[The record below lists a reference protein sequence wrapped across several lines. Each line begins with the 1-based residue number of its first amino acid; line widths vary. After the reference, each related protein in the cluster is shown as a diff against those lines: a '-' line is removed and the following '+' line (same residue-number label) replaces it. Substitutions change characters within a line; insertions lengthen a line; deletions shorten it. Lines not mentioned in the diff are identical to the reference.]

1 MDASS
6 HVSNSLLVLALH
18 SSPSTKLDLGDA
30 WGNERRNR
38 LTDEKADYRAIT
50 QCLNSL
56 IDDIVRSEDVH
67 QCLADLTDIV
77 STIDQLATETVL
89 ICEIITTTATPVAEE
104 ELVTEDDSESSD
116 EVKLPSDE
124 SVHESFT
131 SPLTNDVEVEEND
144 LTIEQSSST
153 TSTDDVAKQTEST
166 ADEWI
171 PSESTAS
178 SSLDELEDSFEK
190 LTTIERPLR
199 SQVEEPVQEAVD
211 LTALR
216 ELIFQIEED
225 ANDDKEKETS
235 YIEDAPVLIQNA
247 MITNEL
253 LDEQSPLEDTFPST
267 ESPSPDIEPSSEP
280 SSYYEFSILLDKGTH
295 ELPVEETKEEETQIE
310 RVAETPV
317 EKKRFSVVHS
327 HSLPPATRIEHLSCS
342 ATHLYVCTA
351 DQSIFYAKLNLTG
364 LDLPLQWQK
373 HSDSAHKLVVSLS
386 NQTVWRLHG
395 KRLYASHDSIK
406 LPPIGSQWNEIKIE
420 KERSFLSMSVNDQCG
435 W

>member
-1 MDASS
+1 MNASS
-6 HVSNSLLVLALH
+6 NVSDSLLVLALH
-18 SSPSTKLDLGDA
+18 SSPSTTLDLGHDS
-30 WGNERRNR
+30 GNERRTR
-38 LTDEKADYRAIT
+38 LTEEKADHRAII

-56 IDDIVRSEDVH
+56 IDDVVRREDVH
-67 QCLADLTDIV
+67 QCLAELTDIV
-77 STIDQLATETVL
+77 STIDQLVNETVL
-89 ICEIITTTATPVAEE
+89 ICEITTTATAP
-104 ELVTEDDSESSD
+104 VTEEDSESSD

-124 SVHESFT
+124 SEHESFT
-131 SPLTNDVEVEEND
+131 SPVTNDVEVEESD

-153 TSTDDVAKQTEST
+153 TSTDDVAKPTEST
-166 ADEWI
+166 VDEWI

-190 LTTIERPLR
+190 VATLERPLR
-199 SQVEEPVQEAVD
+199 SQVEEAAD

-225 ANDDKEKETS
+225 ANDDNEKGAS
-235 YIEDAPVLIQNA
+235 DIEDAPVLIQDA
-247 MITNEL
+247 MITSEP

-267 ESPSPDIEPSSEP
+267 DSPSPDIEPSSEP
-280 SSYYEFSILLDKGTH
+280 SSYSEFSILLDKGTH
-295 ELPVEETKEEETQIE
+295 ELPGEETKEEETPIE
-310 RVAETPV
+310 PIAETPV

-327 HSLPPATRIEHLSCS
+327 HSLPPATRIDHLSCS

-373 HSDSAHKLVVSLS
+373 HSDSAHKLGVSLS

-395 KRLYASHDSIK
+395 KRLYASRDSIK
-406 LPPIGSQWNEIKIE
+406 LPPIGSQWSEIKIE